1 MKSFLFSL
9 CPSFK
14 YGMQSLSI
22 WWSVA
27 LGVVAEV
34 LGLTPGLVVAMFVAV
49 LVETFT
55 GIKASS
61 KRGEKFESFKFSRC
75 ILKLTI
81 WVVIIYV
88 LHQFT
93 CEMESGDSYFY
104 QFGYVVFMLMKV
116 SVMMYFCVEY
126 VTSILENLAEIEGKP
141 KDSLVNMMW
150 EAFRNATA
158 QLSNIFKK
166 RNEEDDDAE

>member
-1 MKSFLFSL
+1 M
-9 CPSFK
+9 
-14 YGMQSLSI
+14 
-22 WWSVA
+22 A